1 MESFPPAMH
10 LTSNNVT
17 NWEHYLDDKLTA
29 FPDVGQA
36 IRNKTPFVLTKP
48 TINDLFED
56 TNVRMYNL
64 QVDDPTALTDSS
76 LSNFLKANA
85 AFKKDDKER
94 RDEEAK
100 VCHLILSSLSEEAR
114 MLLRSVPAF
123 KKAVDDNDSY
133 AMYTIA
139 KQEHS
144 RSSSFA
150 VAQSIFQ
157 QLLSVKMDGTFSK
170 LIHDLTD
177 HRRKFDAIFDKAAT
191 GTVRTDDIW
200 VMILMNALSDDQFLF
215 MKETMYSKDLK
226 DAFPTYAVVLQDM
239 QNYDLN
245 RRKPAAKPESTA
257 PVGSTILS
265 ASSPNPSQ
273 TKCTKCSEMFNTTM
287 RKVGTG
293 IYTICFKCSTKA
305 RKDREAAAAHPTPA
319 QVAGAQASIKKAQ
332 AVLLA
337 ANVAETKPTQDLVIP
352 PPTQRDIDTINSY
365 IASPYYSLTA
375 TTTATHAT
383 NPSDAPII
391 ASFLLDSGASLSV
404 TNALADLLQ
413 PIALPA
419 PIPITSAE
427 GTTIHATH
435 VGTSRLGTLIHY
447 VPKSAV
453 KLVSLGS
460 LTAGGYM
467 VRTTKDRSIVITKPN
482 GAILCSCPVQ
492 PNNTWIFPHQL
503 MTGNL
508 STAVSTAV
516 STGISGVPG
525 AIVLP
530 FRIPH
535 EPRHFTKE

>member
-305 RKDREAAAAHPTPA
+305 YQEST
-319 QVAGAQASIKKAQ
+319 SS
-332 AVLLA
+332 
-337 ANVAETKPTQDLVIP
+337 P
-352 PPTQRDIDTINSY
+352 P
-365 IASPYYSLTA
+365 
-375 TTTATHAT
+375 
-383 NPSDAPII
+383 
-391 ASFLLDSGASLSV
+391 
-404 TNALADLLQ
+404 
-413 PIALPA
+413 
-419 PIPITSAE
+419 
-427 GTTIHATH
+427 
-435 VGTSRLGTLIHY
+435 
-447 VPKSAV
+447 
-453 KLVSLGS
+453 
-460 LTAGGYM
+460 
-467 VRTTKDRSIVITKPN
+467 
-482 GAILCSCPVQ
+482 CS
-492 PNNTWIFPHQL
+492 
-503 MTGNL
+503 
-508 STAVSTAV
+508 
-516 STGISGVPG
+516 
-525 AIVLP
+525 
-530 FRIPH
+530 
-535 EPRHFTKE
+535 

>member
-1 MESFPPAMH
+1 MH
-10 LTSNNVT
+10 LTTNNVT

-123 KKAVDDNDSY
+123 KKAVDDSDSY
-133 AMYTIA
+133 AMFTIA

-177 HRRKFDAIFDKAAT
+177 HRRKFDAVFDKAAT

-226 DAFPTYAVVLQDM
+226 DAFPTYAAVLQDM

-305 RKDREAAAAHPTPA
+305 RKDREAAASHPTPA

-375 TTTATHAT
+375 TTTATHVT

-391 ASFLLDSGASLSV
+391 ASFLLDSGASPSIECLWNFLKTRV
-404 TNALADLLQ
+404 L
-413 PIALPA
+413 
-419 PIPITSAE
+419 
-427 GTTIHATH
+427 
-435 VGTSRLGTLIHY
+435 R
-447 VPKSAV
+447 VPR
-453 KLVSLGS
+453 
-460 LTAGGYM
+460 AGCL
-467 VRTTKDRSIVITKPN
+467 K
-482 GAILCSCPVQ
+482 
-492 PNNTWIFPHQL
+492 
-503 MTGNL
+503 
-508 STAVSTAV
+508 
-516 STGISGVPG
+516 
-525 AIVLP
+525 
-530 FRIPH
+530 
-535 EPRHFTKE
+535 